1 MICIENQSRP
11 LPWHK
16 STFFLKRDRRQY
28 TTTAHHTHTH
38 TAAFLQ
44 RELCVFLP
52 RQQLLLT
59 NVPEQSCA
67 LLFSRKKLKKN
78 NILQQIIKKLQDF
91 LLEYLHIDPILKKLV
106 DFVLQVPVQRVTKYP
121 LLLSRLHKVTPSHH
135 EDKNNIKLAQDK
147 IEAALEQMN
156 KVRKL
161 LSLLDN
167 PRPNQVGSI
176 LGPVFLL
183 CDKTFQFSFLL
194 KKLVSNKSIKL

>member
-1 MICIENQSRP
+1 M
-11 LPWHK
+11 
-16 STFFLKRDRRQY
+16 
-28 TTTAHHTHTH
+28 
-38 TAAFLQ
+38 
-44 RELCVFLP
+44 
-52 RQQLLLT
+52 
-59 NVPEQSCA
+59 
-67 LLFSRKKLKKN
+67 KKN

-91 LLEYLHIDPILKKLV
+91 LLEYLYIDPILKKLV

-167 PRPNQVGSI
+167 PPN
-176 LGPVFLL
+176 
-183 CDKTFQFSFLL
+183 
-194 KKLVSNKSIKL
+194 